1 MTENLYPVGTTVFAK
16 LKGYPWWPARIE
28 NEQDL
33 PVNVS
38 SKKPKQRPIWPVFF
52 FGSYDYGW
60 FGTTELKPFDPAS
73 AEKTKSTLK
82 RGSALRTAL
91 GEALDPSIIAHR
103 ITGDA
108 EEDDDDD
115 DDQTKRTTQKGQT
128 NVEKKRRPSTSE
140 DQTAK
145 RKVSKKTASVE
156 DDNNELAKPSIKRTA
171 SAPRSRLE
179 SDFKSVDDDI
189 SIGDT
194 SNGRTKQSEDDAGD
208 AGDLRAK
215 KRIKSGQPSER
226 LLKLRHKLQKLLLV
240 EGLSDDVLIQNLE
253 RADPILAE
261 VEAFDIDLQMLKDTK
276 IGRLMKKIS
285 ALQFSQDPHKIVERS
300 VKLIKQYKSMMEK
313 AQEHGEILNT
323 SVDKGTE
330 SSTPVTETAPVVADK
345 NSNAAEAEHEMATA
359 PLANSNNNIS
369 DPSAPAPEA
378 VMAAMAAI
386 VGTSTVDPPASSIE
400 PVAAQD
406 DQASTG
412 NNVV

>member
-52 FGSYDYGW
+52 LCGW

-300 VKLIKQYKSMMEK
+300 